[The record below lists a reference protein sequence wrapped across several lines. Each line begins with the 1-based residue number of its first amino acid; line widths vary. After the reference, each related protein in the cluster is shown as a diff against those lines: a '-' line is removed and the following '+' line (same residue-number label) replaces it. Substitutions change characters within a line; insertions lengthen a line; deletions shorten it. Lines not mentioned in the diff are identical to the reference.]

1 MKASLVVVVAMAA
14 SNCAAAQEARSSATL
29 YGIIDVGAEYTSW
42 SSGATAASGHVARVS
57 PGIMA
62 DSRWGIRGA
71 EDLGGG
77 NKAVFNVEAGL
88 HPDDGA
94 AITNGAPA
102 IGFGR
107 RSWVGLEG
115 AYGQLTL
122 GRDYVPGHYVRVMND
137 AFSYGL
143 YGNLISSTRAAGTRI
158 NNGIYY
164 YSPSMAGIRVRAVF
178 GVGNEGAGGQPSRAG
193 RFYGGGLEYSQG
205 RLFVSTAVERREEV
219 FPTGSSSIGHVLDW
233 GLGAKYDFGPAT
245 AYAGVWINDPAG
257 PDTASNG
264 RSQAV
269 WLGGSVKVGSG
280 SLIAQAVRV
289 RVDRSLAEDPTGLTV
304 GLGYVYPLSKR
315 TSLYAAYGTV
325 RNNEVASFG
334 LMNGSV
340 AVPAG
345 GGLGSDPSAL
355 AAGIRHSF

>member
-1 MKASLVVVVAMAA
+1 MKGSLLVFVLSAST
-14 SNCAAAQEARSSATL
+14 CAAAHESTSNAVL
-29 YGIIDVGAEYTSW
+29 YGIVDVGAEYTSW
-42 SSGATAASGHVARVS
+42 SAGATAAGGHVARVS

-62 DSRWGIRGA
+62 NSRWGIRGT

-77 NKAVFNVEAGL
+77 NRAVFNLEAGL
-88 HPDDGA
+88 HPDDGT
-94 AITNGAPA
+94 AITNGAPT

-164 YSPSMAGIRVRAVF
+164 YSPSMAGVRVRAVL
-178 GVGNEGAGGQPSRAG
+178 GVGNEGAGGQPNRAG
-193 RFYGGGLEYSQG
+193 RFYGGGLEYLRG
-205 RLFVSTAVERREEV
+205 GLFVSAAVERREEV
-219 FPTGSSSIGHVLDW
+219 FPAGSSSIGHVLDW
-233 GLGAKYDFGPAT
+233 GWGAKYDFGQAA
-245 AYAGVWINDPAG
+245 AYAGLWINDPIG

-264 RSQAV
+264 RSRAF
-269 WLGGSVKVGSG
+269 WLGGSVKVGAG
-280 SLIAQAVRV
+280 SVIAQAVRV
-289 RVDRSLAEDPTGLTV
+289 RVDRSIGQDPSGLTL
-304 GLGYVYPLSKR
+304 GLGYVHPLSKR

-355 AAGIRHSF
+355 ALGVRHSF